1 MTPSRTIDLDPRP
14 GTTRPTIADELDRRF
29 GPAHAGSIIIRE
41 MRPAILVLL
50 FAIGSAVPAGAGQSP
65 ARPAT
70 PAAPDAA
77 GTGSTAADA
86 AYYFILGRYLE
97 GEGKLDEAIAAHKQA
112 IALAPASAE
121 LRAELAGLYARNDR
135 AKEALETAQAAL
147 EKDTD
152 NQEANKILGTIYAA
166 LSDQRQ
172 PLQPGDNPA
181 DYPKRAIIAL
191 EKARPEG
198 LFDINIDLMLGRL
211 YAQTGAYEKALP
223 LLRHVVDDQP
233 GYQEGALLLAATEE
247 SAGRPADA
255 IETLEETLRFNP
267 DFYRGQLR
275 LAETY
280 ERARRWADAADAF
293 GRAQALNPRNTA
305 LVARRALALI
315 NAGKAAEA
323 RGILEPVVSG
333 SATPDAAMTYLLA
346 EAQRADHD
354 LASAESTTR
363 KLLAAH
369 PDDVRGLH
377 VLSSIQQERGD
388 VKAAE
393 GTLRDLVTRDPEDAN
408 ALNSLGYMLAE
419 RGERLDEAVQLVQ
432 RALKIEPDNPSF
444 LDSLGWAYFQ
454 QGRLDQADAPLTQAA
469 AKLQSSSVVQEH
481 LGDLRFKQQRFADA
495 ASAWERALSGDGQSV
510 DRARIEKKL
519 RDARSRM
526 DLQ

>member
-1 MTPSRTIDLDPRP
+1 MRPERARRQRTRRTTSFWAGTSKAKARWTRQSPPTNRPSRWLRHPRS
-14 GTTRPTIADELDRRF
+14 F
-29 GPAHAGSIIIRE
+29 
-41 MRPAILVLL
+41 
-50 FAIGSAVPAGAGQSP
+50 
-65 ARPAT
+65 
-70 PAAPDAA
+70 
-77 GTGSTAADA
+77 
-86 AYYFILGRYLE
+86 
-97 GEGKLDEAIAAHKQA
+97 
-112 IALAPASAE
+112 
-121 LRAELAGLYARNDR
+121 RAELAGLYARNDR

-211 YAQTGAYEKALP
+211 YAQTGAHEKALP

-247 SAGRPADA
+247 SAGRSADA
-255 IETLEETLRFNP
+255 IETLEETLRVQSGFLPRTASPGRNLRASETLGRC
-267 DFYRGQLR
+267 RGR
-275 LAETY
+275 F
-280 ERARRWADAADAF
+280 RARP
-293 GRAQALNPRNTA
+293 GLNTRNTA

-323 RGILEPVVSG
+323 RAILEPVVSG

-354 LASAESTTR
+354 LVSAESTTR

-388 VKAAE
+388 VE
-393 GTLRDLVTRDPEDAN
+393 GGRRDSSRSRDP
-408 ALNSLGYMLAE
+408 
-419 RGERLDEAVQLVQ
+419 
-432 RALKIEPDNPSF
+432 
-444 LDSLGWAYFQ
+444 
-454 QGRLDQADAPLTQAA
+454 
-469 AKLQSSSVVQEH
+469 
-481 LGDLRFKQQRFADA
+481 
-495 ASAWERALSGDGQSV
+495 
-510 DRARIEKKL
+510 
-519 RDARSRM
+519 RS
-526 DLQ
+526 

>member
-1 MTPSRTIDLDPRP
+1 
-14 GTTRPTIADELDRRF
+14 
-29 GPAHAGSIIIRE
+29 

-50 FAIGSAVPAGAGQSP
+50 FAIGSAVPARAGQPP

-77 GTGSTAADA
+77 RTGSTTEDP

-293 GRAQALNPRNTA
+293 GRAQALNTRNTA

-323 RGILEPVVSG
+323 RG
-333 SATPDAAMTYLLA
+333 
-346 EAQRADHD
+346 
-354 LASAESTTR
+354 
-363 KLLAAH
+363 H
-369 PDDVRGLH
+369 PRTGRERIRHAGCRDDVPPRRG
-377 VLSSIQQERGD
+377 
-388 VKAAE
+388 AA
-393 GTLRDLVTRDPEDAN
+393 G
-408 ALNSLGYMLAE
+408 
-419 RGERLDEAVQLVQ
+419 
-432 RALKIEPDNPSF
+432 
-444 LDSLGWAYFQ
+444 
-454 QGRLDQADAPLTQAA
+454 
-469 AKLQSSSVVQEH
+469 
-481 LGDLRFKQQRFADA
+481 
-495 ASAWERALSGDGQSV
+495 
-510 DRARIEKKL
+510 
-519 RDARSRM
+519 RSRSRVRREH
-526 DLQ
+526 DAQAPGRAPGRCPWPSRAVLYPAGARRREGGRRRPFAIS